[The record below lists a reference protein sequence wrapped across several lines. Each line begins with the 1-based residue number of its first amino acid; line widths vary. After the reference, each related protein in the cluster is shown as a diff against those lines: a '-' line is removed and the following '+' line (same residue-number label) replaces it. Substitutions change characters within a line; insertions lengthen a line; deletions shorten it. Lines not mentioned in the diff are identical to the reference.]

1 MLCRTAVVVALL
13 IAFSDAAP
21 PTAPQFHVPFT
32 GGCCA
37 DVTALGEYQGVAHLF
52 KENTGVPGGRGLGF
66 AHYVYELA
74 PGPRWYH
81 TTRCESAKK
90 LG

>member
-1 MLCRTAVVVALL
+1 MVCRTAVVVALL

-52 KENTGVPGGRGLGF
+52 KENTGVPGGRGLG
-66 AHYVYELA
+66 ASA
-74 PGPRWYH
+74 SP
-81 TTRCESAKK
+81 TTSRRT
-90 LG
+90 L